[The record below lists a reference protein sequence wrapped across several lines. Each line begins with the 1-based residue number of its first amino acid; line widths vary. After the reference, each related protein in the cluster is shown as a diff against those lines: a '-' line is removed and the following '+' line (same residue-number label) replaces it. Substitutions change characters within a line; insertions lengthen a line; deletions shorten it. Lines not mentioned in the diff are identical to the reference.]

1 MQTILALAHRCK
13 GRVGAVLFTTP
24 NAVLALVFAALVCGT
39 LGYQRFV
46 VAPREEALAAYQ
58 AAYEAAAANVTSDS
72 VTALFGQWR
81 RTTSDGGLALDW
93 SGATS
98 VPIWV
103 KHYPAQRQRVGETR
117 PDTWIVWARSAGDR
131 YYGVEFDLD
140 EKLKL
145 QARSGPIETS
155 LAALMEGLVSAG
167 ETAII
172 DKHKLPREGA

>member
-58 AAYEAAAANVTSDS
+58 AAAGDVTSES

-81 RTTSDGGLALDW
+81 RTTSDGELALDW

-98 VPIWV
+98 EPIWV
-103 KHYPAQRQRVGETR
+103 QHRPGLRQPFGETR
-117 PDTWIVWARSAGDR
+117 PESWIVWAST
-131 YYGVEFDLD
+131 
-140 EKLKL
+140 
-145 QARSGPIETS
+145 TS
-155 LAALMEGLVSAG
+155 C
-167 ETAII
+167 
-172 DKHKLPREGA
+172 K